1 MSLSR
6 LLSSQLQ
13 RLDDLVALL
22 STEQE
27 QLTKGS
33 IDGTA
38 LTSIASEKQ
47 ALLEE
52 LERMEVLRRG
62 VQAKLG

>member
-13 RLDDLVALL
+13 RLEDLIALL
-22 STEQE
+22 SSEQE

-33 IDGTA
+33 IDGDI
-38 LTSIASEKQ
+38 LTDIAGKKQ

-52 LERMEVLRRG
+52 LERMEV
-62 VQAKLG
+62 KKI